1 MRVTG
6 HQCGLGCTKFEQQNF
21 LCPALSPPT
30 DLNVLPPLHGSSWC
44 LHLERCKATVDRA
57 ASCCAGLLF
66 VPGMGPWRKDL
77 PVCYPA
83 CSSSSGHCA
92 SVPTSLQ
99 GQGRDSRQPNTAGT
113 VSPFISSQ
121 SQRPSAA
128 LAIGGA
134 LARPAWLSSPTL
146 GRANRFLSTAAV
158 SLMTPRRPLSALDKI
173 KVLTLRVEQRT
184 REDSEYCCCVLHG
197 PAGPW
202 HCGIFQ
208 LPRGMQSPYCQ
219 HCSFPF
225 PGHADKRHL
234 CHPEC
239 DTGDVVTLCV

>member
-1 MRVTG
+1 MSKQINSCTWVRATG
-6 HQCGLGCTKFEQQNF
+6 EQRAPGCTKFEQQNF
-21 LCPALSPPT
+21 LCPALSLLT

-44 LHLERCKATVDRA
+44 LHLERCKSTLDRA
-57 ASCCAGLLF
+57 ASCCTGLLF
-66 VPGMGPWRKDL
+66 VPGMCAWRKDL
-77 PVCYPA
+77 PICYAA

-99 GQGRDSRQPNTAGT
+99 GQGRSSRQPNTAGT
-113 VSPFISSQ
+113 VSPFISFQ

-158 SLMTPRRPLSALDKI
+158 SLMNPRRPLGTLEKI

-184 REDSEYCCCVLHG
+184 REDSEYSCCVLAR
-197 PAGPW
+197 PSWALAEW
-202 HCGIFQ
+202 Q
-208 LPRGMQSPYCQ
+208 LPAP
-219 HCSFPF
+219 
-225 PGHADKRHL
+225 
-234 CHPEC
+234 
-239 DTGDVVTLCV
+239 